1 MITIGMVSLGCP
13 KNRVDGELIIGKL
26 KEKAVFTG
34 IPEEADV
41 IIVNT
46 CGFIESAKQESIDTI
61 LEMAELKKD
70 GNLKG
75 LIVTGCL
82 SERYRD
88 ELVRELPEVDAFL
101 GVHAYAQIAEAV
113 EKVCAEE
120 RYVNFAVADTT
131 AQDFIER
138 GMTTPGYT
146 TYIKISEGCSN
157 RCTYCAI
164 PYIRGGLKSRTMED
178 IEQEV
183 RYFAKKG
190 VSEFILVAQDTT
202 DYGADLYGKP
212 MIVELLDRLAPIEG
226 VKWIRLLY
234 AYPEGV
240 TDELLAC
247 MLRHDNI
254 VKYIDI
260 PIQHFSTS
268 VLHRMHRRD
277 TRESVYD
284 TVKRIRAAHPDF
296 AIRTTLIAGFPGETE
311 EDFELLK
318 QGIADLKFDKLGVF
332 AYSQED
338 GTPAARMDGQLP
350 EEIKEARAAEAMEL
364 QQPVTLAA
372 NLSRVGKVMDVLVE
386 ERLSTGYAGRSYL
399 DAPDIDGTVY
409 IKTEEALMIGEYY
422 SVRIVDADEYDLIG
436 ELA

>member
-26 KEKAVFTG
+26 KEKAAFTG

-46 CGFIESAKQESIDTI
+46 CGFIEAAKQESIDTI
-61 LEMAELKKD
+61 LEMAELKET

-88 ELVRELPEVDAFL
+88 ELIRELPEVDAFL
-101 GVHAYAQIAEAV
+101 GVHAYAEIAEAV
-113 EKVCAEE
+113 ERVCAQEKFVSFSEE
-120 RYVNFAVADTT
+120 DAKAE
-131 AQDFIER
+131 DFTER
-138 GMTTPGYT
+138 VMTTPSYS
-146 TYIKISEGCSN
+146 TYIKIAEGCSN

-164 PYIRGGLKSRTMED
+164 PYIRGGLKSRPMEE

-183 RYFAKKG
+183 RHFAAKG

-202 DYGADLYGKP
+202 DYGKDLYGTPK
-212 MIVELLDRLAPIEG
+212 IVELLERLAPIEG
-226 VKWIRLLY
+226 VKWLRLLY

-240 TDELLAC
+240 TDELLDC
-247 MLRHDNI
+247 MVKHENI

-260 PIQHFSTS
+260 PIQHFSTK

-277 TRESVYD
+277 TRESVYE
-284 TVKRIRAAHPDF
+284 TIGRIRAAHPDF
-296 AIRTTLIAGFPGETE
+296 AVRTTLIAGFPGETE
-311 EDFELLK
+311 EDFEQLK
-318 QGIADLKFDKLGVF
+318 QGVIDLKFDKLGVF

-350 EEIKEARAAEAMEL
+350 EEIKEQRAAEVMEL
-364 QQPVTLAA
+364 QQPITLAA
-372 NLSRVGKVMDVLVE
+372 NEARIGKIVEVLIE

-399 DAPDIDGTVY
+399 DAPEIDGAVY
-409 IKTEEALMIGEYY
+409 VKTDEALVIGEYY
-422 SVRIVDADEYDLIG
+422 SVKITDADEYDLIG